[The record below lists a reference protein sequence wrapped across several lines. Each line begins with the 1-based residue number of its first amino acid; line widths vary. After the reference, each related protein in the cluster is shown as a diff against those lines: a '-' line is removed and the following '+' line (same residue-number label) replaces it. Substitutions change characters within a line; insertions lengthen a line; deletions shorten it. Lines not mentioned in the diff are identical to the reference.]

1 VGFVLNVLG
10 RAGVI
15 RQSPHL
21 KISKPSSAVRWQTS
35 CSKWMQIHGAGRE
48 NDSTSEMRIRFL
60 GAL

>member
-1 VGFVLNVLG
+1 MG

-21 KISKPSSAVRWQTS
+21 KISKPSSAVRWQNPD
-35 CSKWMQIHGAGRE
+35 SKWIEIHGAGRE

-60 GAL
+60 GAM

>member
-1 VGFVLNVLG
+1 LG

-21 KISKPSSAVRWQTS
+21 KISKPSSAVRWPTS

-48 NDSTSEMRIRFL
+48 N
-60 GAL
+60 